1 MYYDYYLYYLSY
13 LSSVYNGY
21 PLIIR
26 ITVVMV
32 MVLAAITLF
41 GVFRLLY
48 IGYRMN
54 RKEKTK
60 KGTRDHFEE
69 KLTFVMRNKVNYEV
83 EEIQELLQ
91 YDTNRAKRWKSD
103 VLTDIVLTVK
113 NSVYKEGEL
122 NEINYKN
129 CIEALRLMGF
139 WEKRIRTSGPDKRKE
154 ALQIVGAI
162 DNGINSGILSKSTF
176 HKNKHLRK
184 TARDLHTSQ
193 DSYNPFRFMEE
204 NFDEAFTQLDKLRL
218 HSTLIKRSKEGRL
231 PNLLRWINNSKNPNY
246 IVFILRE
253 VGFFKQY
260 EAAPTLMEMLDR
272 QENRDVRAQVILTLG
287 ELGYLEC
294 ASSLIERFH
303 LETNVVREAI
313 ITTMGNLQARENLDF
328 LVEAYRSTED
338 VNSKLIIARSIKSHG
353 EYGNQELLRLQQEA
367 YVKANEN
374 ENTLLN
380 QVFSETAILPV

>member
-13 LSSVYNGY
+13 LSSLYNGY

-32 MVLAAITLF
+32 MVLATITLF

-48 IGYRMN
+48 IGFQIN
-54 RKEKTK
+54 RKDKTK
-60 KGTRDHFEE
+60 RNTQEHFEE

-83 EEIQELLQ
+83 DEIQELLQ
-91 YDTNRAKRWKSD
+91 YDTSKAKRWKSD
-103 VLTDIVLTVK
+103 VLTDVVLTVK
-113 NSVYKEGEL
+113 NAVYKEGEL

-139 WEKRIRTSGPDKRKE
+139 WEKRIRTSGPDKRKQ
-154 ALQIVGAI
+154 ALQVVGAI
-162 DNGINSGILSKSTF
+162 DNGVNSGILSKSTF

-253 VGFFKQY
+253 VGFFNQY

-272 QENRDVRAQVILTLG
+272 QENRDVRAQIILTLG

-294 ASSLIERFH
+294 APRLIQRFH

-313 ITTMGNLQARENLDF
+313 ITTMGRLHGSTNLRF
-328 LVEAYRSTED
+328 LVDTYSGTED
-338 VNSKLIIARSIKSHG
+338 INSKLVIARAIKSHG
-353 EYGNQELLRLQQEA
+353 EQGNRELLRLQQEA
-367 YVKANEN
+367 HVQSNEN